1 MLDNRVQVGPVAAA
15 TLLVLRID
23 SISEWVIHRIT
34 EIFRELGVVS
44 EGMETIA
51 QSVTLVDAP
60 KAKPSQVSQG
70 KIEIY
75 ELTHR
80 YGSYR
85 GGLDRLNLTIQP
97 GEKIGMVG
105 RSGAGK
111 STILKLLLWFYDVA
125 AGKILIDGQDIAR
138 VTQDSLRAQIGMVQ
152 QDSSLLR
159 RSVRDNIRYGR
170 QNTSQAAILAAT
182 KQAAAHDFIH
192 DLLDLNGISGYDT
205 LVGERRVNLSGKER
219 QLISLARVILK
230 NAPIL
235 LLDEATSALD
245 ATIEAM
251 IQNTLYGMMQ
261 GKTVIAVAHRLST
274 IARMDR
280 IIVMDNGSIIESGP
294 HKALLAQNGL
304 YATFWARQS
313 DGFIDIK
320 AVT

>member
-1 MLDNRVQVGPVAAA
+1 M
-15 TLLVLRID
+15 
-23 SISEWVIHRIT
+23 
-34 EIFRELGVVS
+34 
-44 EGMETIA
+44 
-51 QSVTLVDAP
+51 
-60 KAKPSQVSQG
+60 
-70 KIEIY
+70 
-75 ELTHR
+75 
-80 YGSYR
+80 
-85 GGLDRLNLTIQP
+85 
-97 GEKIGMVG
+97 
-105 RSGAGK
+105 
-111 STILKLLLWFYDVA
+111 KLLLRFYDVEV
-125 AGKILIDGQDIAR
+125 GKNLIDGQDIAK

-235 LLDEATSALD
+235 LLDETTSALD
-245 ATIEAM
+245 IKMEAE
-251 IQNTLYGMMQ
+251 IQNTLYGMLQ
-261 GKTVIAVAHRLST
+261 GKTVIAIAHRLST

-280 IIVMDNGSIIESGP
+280 IIVMDNGSIVESGP

-304 YATFWARQS
+304 YAIFWARQS

>member
-1 MLDNRVQVGPVAAA
+1 
-15 TLLVLRID
+15 
-23 SISEWVIHRIT
+23 
-34 EIFRELGVVS
+34 
-44 EGMETIA
+44 
-51 QSVTLVDAP
+51 
-60 KAKPSQVSQG
+60 
-70 KIEIY
+70 
-75 ELTHR
+75 
-80 YGSYR
+80 
-85 GGLDRLNLTIQP
+85 
-97 GEKIGMVG
+97 MVG

-125 AGKILIDGQDIAR
+125 AGKILIEGQDIAR

-219 QLISLARVILK
+219 QLVSLARVILK

-245 ATIEAM
+245 TIKRGHDPKH
-251 IQNTLYGMMQ
+251 TLWYDAG
-261 GKTVIAVAHRLST
+261 
-274 IARMDR
+274 
-280 IIVMDNGSIIESGP
+280 
-294 HKALLAQNGL
+294 
-304 YATFWARQS
+304 
-313 DGFIDIK
+313 
-320 AVT
+320 